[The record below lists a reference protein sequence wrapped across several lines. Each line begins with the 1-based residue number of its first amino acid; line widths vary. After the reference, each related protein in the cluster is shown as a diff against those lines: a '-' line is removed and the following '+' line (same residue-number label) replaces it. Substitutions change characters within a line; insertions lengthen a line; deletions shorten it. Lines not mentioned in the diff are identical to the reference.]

1 MVDIISAFDIS
12 LVATLEMSKA
22 EIMSTMTVKS
32 AYEVFLRMNQS
43 SMDRD
48 LVSQINRKIG
58 ASLHKGPNQKT
69 KADPTGY
76 AAVDK
81 ARDMLNDM
89 MDTAV
94 MKRELEGVR
103 CDEFENTQLKILR
116 ELEMDIA
123 YVNSEASAAKSE
135 VLRCQEII
143 QVVEEVKL
151 PTNRQELS
159 EHNERC
165 RTDKAALEQQLAIVR
180 ADIEVMKR
188 ILSLVCAED
197 LRTPA
202 PSNFLQIDT
211 TSNDGSL
218 VQCVSCTTGAQ
229 SVWLRNS

>member
-58 ASLHKGPNQKT
+58 ASLHKGPNQQT
-69 KADPTGY
+69 KSDPTGY

-89 MDTAV
+89 MDTAI

-103 CDEFENTQLKILR
+103 CSEFDNTQIKIMKEMEIDMLNDMMDTAIMKR
-116 ELEMDIA
+116 ELEG
-123 YVNSEASAAKSE
+123 
-135 VLRCQEII
+135 
-143 QVVEEVKL
+143 
-151 PTNRQELS
+151 
-159 EHNERC
+159 
-165 RTDKAALEQQLAIVR
+165 VR
-180 ADIEVMKR
+180 
-188 ILSLVCAED
+188 
-197 LRTPA
+197 
-202 PSNFLQIDT
+202 
-211 TSNDGSL
+211 
-218 VQCVSCTTGAQ
+218 
-229 SVWLRNS
+229 